1 MTYTEFV
8 ETNLKGFR
16 VSEPIYTGY
25 IAEKLAREYEMP
37 QKEAAAATAVAFKRI
52 MDGKELPELRYY
64 QKGTYYFTSETPFG
78 EVGIDKNRI
87 IEDKYLAGDN
97 GYETGYSVLYQL
109 GLTTQLPK
117 ERCIASNNS
126 YDCTRKD
133 KKLGVTVKPPK
144 TRINKKNKKYLQF
157 LDALEIM
164 DKAPIEAE
172 DPYTLLANYVKQE
185 DLEYQYLLLLADRYY
200 GKKTVLQIAHIASKG
215 EIL

>member
-8 ETNLKGFR
+8 ETNLKDFC

-25 IAEKLAREYEMP
+25 IAEKLAKEYEMP

-52 MDGKELPELRYY
+52 MDGKELPELRFY

-87 IEDKYLAGDN
+87 IEDKYLVGNN

-117 ERCIASNNS
+117 ERCVASNNS
-126 YDCTRKD
+126 YDSARTD
-133 KKLGVTVKPPK
+133 KKLGVTVRPPK
-144 TRINKKNKKYLQF
+144 TRVNKENKKYLQF

-164 DKAPIEAE
+164 DKAPIEAD
-172 DPYTLLANYVKQE
+172 DPYMLLADYVEKKG
-185 DLEYQYLLLLADRYY
+185 LEYKYLLLLADRYY
-200 GKKTVLQIAHIASKG
+200 GKKTVLKIAHIASKG
-215 EIL
+215 DI